1 MIVDLKGKTVLVTG
15 AAGGIGAAIVRA
27 VGEAGGNAIIHYR
40 THEDRAKEL
49 AKSLGAKRAHL
60 IKADLES
67 LDEATRLWRDA
78 VAWKG
83 RVDVLVNNAAVQLWA
98 GVDAELATWDEIWRK
113 TIQVNVLAMARI
125 CRDAVHHFRATG
137 GGIVINLS
145 SQAAH
150 RGTTSPESMQ
160 YAASK
165 AAIKA
170 FTQSIARAFATDG
183 ILAYVVAPGLV
194 KTEMALDFAS
204 HRGGVDK
211 LTEQLVMREW
221 VPPEDVANF
230 IVFLATGKARHA
242 SGTTVDITGA
252 SYIR

>member
-40 THEDRAKEL
+40 SHGDLAQDL
-49 AKSLGAKRAHL
+49 AKALGPKRSHL
-60 IKADLES
+60 IQADLDNP
-67 LDEATRLWRDA
+67 DEAIRVWKEA
-78 VAWKG
+78 VAWNG

-98 GVDAELATWDEIWRK
+98 GIDADLDTWDEIWRK
-113 TIQVNVLAMARI
+113 TMQVNVLSMARI
-125 CRDAVHHFRATG
+125 CREALHHFKANG
-137 GGIVINLS
+137 GGIVVNLS

-170 FTQSIARAFATDG
+170 FTQSIARAFAIDKVY
-183 ILAYVVAPGLV
+183 AYIVAPGLV
-194 KTEMALDFAS
+194 RTEMALDFAS

-211 LTEQLVMREW
+211 LTEGLVMREW
-221 VPPEDVANF
+221 VPPEDVANVV
-230 IVFLATGKARHA
+230 VFLASGKARHA
-242 SGTTVDITGA
+242 SGTTIDVTGA